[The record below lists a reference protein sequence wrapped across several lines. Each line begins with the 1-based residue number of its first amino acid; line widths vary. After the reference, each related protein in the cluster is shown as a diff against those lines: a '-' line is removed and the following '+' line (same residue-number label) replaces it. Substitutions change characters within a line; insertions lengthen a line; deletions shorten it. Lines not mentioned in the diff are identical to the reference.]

1 MTTVEI
7 NAGICGFTTEVNAEK
22 TNGYN
27 ALFRLESQC
36 PNWQKVNELLGGQ
49 EMDLMRELFKN
60 RQTGEFHSALLE
72 TILKTIP
79 HISCPVISGI
89 FKALE
94 VSAGLA
100 LPKNAAISFKE

>member
-7 NAGICGFTTEVNAEK
+7 NAGICGLTTMVHAEK
-22 TNGYN
+22 TDGYN
-27 ALFRLESQC
+27 AMFRLESQC
-36 PNWQKVNELLGGQ
+36 PNWQKVNDLLGGQ
-49 EMDLMRELFKN
+49 EMDLMTELFKN
-60 RQTGEFHSALLE
+60 RQTGEFDSILLE
-72 TILKTIP
+72 TFLQTIP

-100 LPKNAAISFKE
+100 LPRDAAICFRE

>member
-7 NAGICGFTTEVNAEK
+7 NAGICGFTTKVYAEK

-36 PNWQKVNELLGGQ
+36 PNWQKVNELTGGQ
-49 EMDLMRELFKN
+49 EMDLMTELFKN
-60 RQTGEFHSALLE
+60 RQTGKFRSPLLE
-72 TILKTIP
+72 TVLETIP
-79 HISCPVISGI
+79 HISCPVISGV

-100 LPKNAAISFKE
+100 LPKDAAICFKE

>member
-7 NAGICGFTTEVNAEK
+7 NAGICGFTTIVNAEK
-22 TNGYN
+22 TTGYH
-27 ALFRLESQC
+27 AVFRLESQC

-49 EMDLMRELFKN
+49 EMDLMTELFKN
-60 RQTGEFHSALLE
+60 RQTGEFHSSLLE
-72 TILKTIP
+72 TMLQTIP

-100 LPKNAAISFKE
+100 LPKDAVICFKE